1 MAVDTEGKQ
10 EFAEAVQLDTRADHH
25 SLGTLGAGAGG
36 LLSSAA
42 ATPWESRL
50 EGLIAPQF
58 FRLRPV
64 ASGHTDQQ
72 ET

>member
-10 EFAEAVQLDTRADHH
+10 EFAEAGQLDTRADRHR
-25 SLGTLGAGAGG
+25 LGTLGAGAGG

-42 ATPWESRL
+42 ATPL